1 MKDGSALRREKVSER
16 ERKRETHIHT
26 HTERER
32 EREREMPNETSAL
45 GSSSLIDARDKD

>member
-26 HTERER
+26 QRER